1 MFHEIGVRLLF
12 KLSLSIKINSGEITT
27 MLTLTMLDVFGHLSF
42 ALIAVSYAVKDM
54 LVLRAISVASGLIG
68 LFYNYLLPMGPL
80 WIPIIWISLFMVI
93 NGSRIIGL
101 YSEQRSVSFSEDEK
115 ELYETTFREF
125 SPVEFMKLMR
135 LANWKEIPQNDFLA
149 NEGEVIESLKLLF
162 NGEVIIEKDGKEIAR
177 ARDGAMI
184 GEMSFLQG
192 GNATA
197 TVQASQPCRCVI
209 WPKEDLKNLLK
220 RNPTMDIAMKHV
232 FSMDLTKKL
241 LGQDDPAPVHI

>member
-1 MFHEIGVRLLF
+1 MFHEISICLLF
-12 KLSLSIKINSGEITT
+12 SLSISIKTISGEITT

-80 WIPIIWISLFMVI
+80 WIPIIWISVFMVI

-135 LANWKEIPQNDFLA
+135 LANWQEIPQNDFLA

-162 NGEVIIEKDGKEIAR
+162 NGEVIINKDGKEIAR

-209 WPKEDLKNLLK
+209 WPKEELKNLLK

-241 LGQDDPAPVHI
+241 LGRDDPAPVHI